1 MIDEERV
8 KELCHMAI
16 YDTHKERVDN
26 QVSQYYMWDYISKEL
41 IKSVISGTIAFALMV
56 VLWGM
61 GDLERITELV
71 NNLDFV
77 NLSVELLLLYIAFLA
92 LYLFVTA
99 LVFSVRYVKGRKRLR
114 KYGEHM
120 TKVRKMYRRDERL
133 KA

>member
-1 MIDEERV
+1 
-8 KELCHMAI
+8 
-16 YDTHKERVDN
+16 
-26 QVSQYYMWDYISKEL
+26 
-41 IKSVISGTIAFALMV
+41 
-56 VLWGM
+56 M